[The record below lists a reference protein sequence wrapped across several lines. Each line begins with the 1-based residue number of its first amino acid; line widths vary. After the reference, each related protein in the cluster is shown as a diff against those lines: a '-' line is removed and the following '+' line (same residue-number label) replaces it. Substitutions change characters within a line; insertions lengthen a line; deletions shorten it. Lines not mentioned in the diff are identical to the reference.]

1 MAQPR
6 IDSLIWMGGVDRR
19 TDKAASG
26 LLWERLMSEIF
37 YQHDGWLHITSKDL
51 SVPERV
57 LFFSTNP
64 LLAVRRVNYRAAVPP
79 PAELC
84 ATECQALNRLIELL
98 NQHIERLQSR
108 FESLRCLD
116 GDDAI
121 SEGYAV
127 SRTIRMAK
135 DLLRGLQSR
144 RDATEPREQ

>member
-1 MAQPR
+1 
-6 IDSLIWMGGVDRR
+6 
-19 TDKAASG
+19 
-26 LLWERLMSEIF
+26 MSEIF

-64 LLAVRRVNYRAAVPP
+64 LLAVGRVNYRAAVPP

-84 ATECQALNRLIELL
+84 ATECQVLNRLIELL

-108 FESLRCLD
+108 FESLSCLD

-121 SEGYAV
+121 SEG
-127 SRTIRMAK
+127 
-135 DLLRGLQSR
+135 
-144 RDATEPREQ
+144 